1 MGKRQSHSNTS
12 QAWLG
17 RRVLKMIYPIT
28 LGCGKR
34 LFGDGTVPAALKVT
48 ETAVTPKG
56 VIVVRYERE
65 GEIKTQS

>member
-1 MGKRQSHSNTS
+1 
-12 QAWLG
+12 
-17 RRVLKMIYPIT
+17 MIYPIT